1 MRLGR
6 VRRSDTVARRFGPF
20 APTDKSLIEFVTHIP
35 QEAIP
40 LAQERKAIAPPV
52 NEPRY
57 NDKIRAREV
66 RLVDAD
72 GSQVG
77 IVTIADALER
87 ARIAEL
93 DLVEVAPLAEPPVC
107 RIMDYGKFR
116 YEEAQRLKESRKKT
130 VQITM
135 KEVKFK
141 PKIGKGDFDT
151 KVRHIREFLGEG
163 HKVKVTLQFRGREV
177 AHPELGAKILD
188 GVIEQLGPIARIDT
202 YARLE
207 GRSMTMVL
215 SPEKNVAKRN
225 NNNNHSSA
233 VKPKVAPPTAVDEK
247 VEKVIEVAV
256 PTVAAV
262 TDN

>member
-1 MRLGR
+1 MRKC
-6 VRRSDTVARRFGPF
+6 DFVARRFDPF
-20 APTDKSLIEFVTHIP
+20 APTSKSLIQFDTYIP

-40 LAQERKAIAPPV
+40 LAQERTAIAPPA

-188 GVIEQLGPIARIDT
+188 GVIEDLGPIARIDT

-215 SPEKNVAKRN
+215 SPEKNVAKRS
-225 NNNNHSSA
+225 NNNNHSSV
-233 VKPKVAPPTAVDEK
+233 VKPKVASPAVVEVIVDE
-247 VEKVIEVAV
+247 VA
-256 PTVAAV
+256 PTVAAA
-262 TDN
+262 TDI

>member
-1 MRLGR
+1 M
-6 VRRSDTVARRFGPF
+6 
-20 APTDKSLIEFVTHIP
+20 
-35 QEAIP
+35 
-40 LAQERKAIAPPV
+40 
-52 NEPRY
+52 
-57 NDKIRAREV
+57 
-66 RLVDAD
+66 
-72 GSQVG
+72 G
-77 IVTIADALER
+77 IVTITDALER

-215 SPEKNVAKRN
+215 SPEKKVAKRSN
-225 NNNNHSSA
+225 TNSNHSSA
-233 VKPKVAPPTAVDEK
+233 VKPKVAPPAAPAAIVEAVVDT
-247 VEKVIEVAV
+247 VA

-262 TDN
+262 TDI